1 MRNTYFKEIIYEKY
15 FSKNLTLIL
24 ISPIFLFGADGGN
37 IASKLA
43 NSVNQQIT
51 EAGSSVASII
61 NTISIVMGVI
71 WITVMLLM
79 TFINMEAIKNHA
91 KLLFGAVVIIGII
104 YGLSSASM

>member
-1 MRNTYFKEIIYEKY
+1 
-15 FSKNLTLIL
+15 
-24 ISPIFLFGADGGN
+24 
-37 IASKLA
+37 
-43 NSVNQQIT
+43 
-51 EAGSSVASII
+51 
-61 NTISIVMGVI
+61 MGVI

>member
-1 MRNTYFKEIIYEKY
+1 MKSIFQKI
-15 FSKNLTLIL
+15 LTLIL

>member
-1 MRNTYFKEIIYEKY
+1 MKSIFQKI
-15 FSKNLTLIL
+15 LTLIL
-24 ISPIFLFGADGGN
+24 ISPIFLFSADGGN

-79 TFINMEAIKNHA
+79 AFINMEAIKNHA
-91 KLLFGAVVIIGII
+91 KLLFGAVVIIGIV